1 MKIKQLQ
8 WDSDFFNKK
17 IGELSL
23 NEAVKFPFDLTQDYD
38 LIIIKKRF
46 YPIYRLGENCFK

>member
-17 IGELSL
+17 IGELSP
-23 NEAVKFPFDLTQDYD
+23 NEAIKVPFNLTQDYD
-38 LIIIKKRF
+38 LIIIKKKPRF
-46 YPIYRLGENCFK
+46 FL